1 MGSSG
6 SHPAAVAFLVLGHAA
21 PECLGRLCEQVH
33 DYDIDVFL
41 HLDARTDAEAYR
53 ARLGPAA
60 TRLLLAPQRL
70 PIFWGGFHMV
80 EASCA
85 LIRQAMA
92 HRPYRTLVLL
102 PEDCGLLQSPDR
114 VKRELLRQPTRIDLG
129 LGRLCPRRPRYDR
142 TYVLDAAFASA
153 RELPVEERAVDVEAF
168 LAIAADL
175 QRLQQLGKTEIPF
188 LYTGSQWWALEGAL
202 ALELAEQLAVDERLR
217 LSFRYSAIPDE
228 SYFQTMVGLRGLL
241 EPGPP
246 NPFPSPMLADFSR
259 EPKPYVFHELEE
271 IREAHRQRRQPAL
284 FVRKLDPGLLTQ
296 LPELWQESLA
306 TAPPKPAQPAPQ
318 EKGGE
323 A

>member
-1 MGSSG
+1 MAGG
-6 SHPAAVAFLVLGHAA
+6 SHSPAVAFLVIGHAA
-21 PECLGRLCEQVH
+21 PECLGRLCSQVH

-41 HLDARTDAEAYR
+41 HLDARTDSVAYLAQVGPEAE
-53 ARLGPAA
+53 RL
-60 TRLLLAPQRL
+60 RLTPERQ

-80 EASCA
+80 EAASA
-85 LIRQAMA
+85 LIRLAMA

-114 VKRELLRQPTRIDLG
+114 VKRELLRQPIRIG
-129 LGRLCPRRPRYDR
+129 QEMGPFFPRLPRYEH
-142 TYVLDAAFASA
+142 TYVLDAPFASA

-175 QRLQQLGKTEIPF
+175 ERLRQLGKTEIPF

-202 ALELAEQLAVDERLR
+202 ALELAEQLALDEQLR

-228 SYFQTMVGLRGLL
+228 IYFQTMVGLRGLL
-241 EPGPP
+241 EPCPA
-246 NPFPSPMLADFSR
+246 NPFPSPMLTDFSR
-259 EPKPYVFHELEE
+259 DPKPYVFRELEE
-271 IREAHRQRRQPAL
+271 IREAHRQRHHPAL
-284 FVRKLDPGLLTQ
+284 FVRKLDPGLLPR

-306 TAPPKPAQPAPQ
+306 TTPPEQPEALSH

>member
-1 MGSSG
+1 MTSG
-6 SHPAAVAFLVLGHAA
+6 SHPASVAFLVLGHAA
-21 PECLGRLCEQVH
+21 PECLGRLCSQVH

-41 HLDARTDAEAYR
+41 HLDARTDSAAYLARVGPEAE
-53 ARLGPAA
+53 RL
-60 TRLLLAPQRL
+60 RLTPERQ

-85 LIRQAMA
+85 LIRQAMT

-129 LGRLCPRRPRYDR
+129 LGRLCPRRPRYER
-142 TYVLDAAFASA
+142 TYVLDAPFASA

-175 QRLQQLGKTEIPF
+175 ERLRQLGKAEIPF
-188 LYTGSQWWALEGAL
+188 LYTGSQWWALEGGL
-202 ALELAEQLAVDERLR
+202 ALELAEQLALDEQLR

-246 NPFPSPMLADFSR
+246 NPFPSPMLTDFSR
-259 EPKPYVFHELEE
+259 EPKPYVFRELEE
-271 IREAHRQRRQPAL
+271 IREAHRQRCHPTL
-284 FVRKLDPGLLTQ
+284 FVRKLDPVLLPK

-306 TAPPKPAQPAPQ
+306 TAPPEPPQ
-318 EKGGE
+318 ALSHEKGEE